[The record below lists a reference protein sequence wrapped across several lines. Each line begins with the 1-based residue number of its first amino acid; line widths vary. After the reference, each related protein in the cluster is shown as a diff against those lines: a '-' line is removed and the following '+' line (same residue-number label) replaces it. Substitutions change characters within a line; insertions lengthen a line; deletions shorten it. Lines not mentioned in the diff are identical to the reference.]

1 MNSLNNELN
10 TWLDEYSKETD
21 FSGIV
26 EIISKGEVIFK
37 KQMGYA
43 DRENKTEFTDDT
55 RFKLYSMT
63 KPLVAISVMKL
74 YEEGKVDLNEHPGKY
89 LDCAKC
95 LDSRITV
102 KMVMEHASGLR
113 EIASTETMSIN
124 RSVNL
129 LEEVEKIAKKELMF
143 EPGTSSFYCNTNYI
157 ILSLIVR
164 KFRGVPIHK
173 YLENVIFEEMGM
185 KTACCDV
192 GEKEV
197 ENMAVGY
204 EKENDTV
211 VRAGYI
217 NMALISGAGCAVG
230 TIKDAECYYHTVRN
244 KKILK
249 PETWDLIF
257 TKSDV
262 SQFGLGCM
270 VLNWN
275 GKLAYQHNGGA
286 MDFRSMHR
294 FLPNEDF
301 AIVLLS
307 NAGYGNARFD
317 VADKIHELYFGEGTS
332 SNLPEMDKG
341 FATK

>member
-1 MNSLNNELN
+1 MNNSNSELN

-74 YEEGKVDLNEHPGKY
+74 YEEGKVDLNEHPKKY
-89 LDCAKC
+89 IDCAKN
-95 LDSRITV
+95 LDPAITV
-102 KMVMEHASGLR
+102 KMVMEHATGLQ
-113 EIASTETMSIN
+113 EIASVEDM
-124 RSVNL
+124 SVNRRVDL
-129 LEEVEKIAKKELMF
+129 SYEVEEISKKELMF

-157 ILSLIVR
+157 ILSLIAE
-164 KFRGVPIHK
+164 KFYGMPIYE
-173 YLENVIFEEMGM
+173 YLEKVLFNEMGM
-185 KTACCDV
+185 KSACCDV
-192 GEKEV
+192 CLKEIQ
-197 ENMAVGY
+197 NMAVGY
-204 EKENDTV
+204 EKENDAV
-211 VRAGYI
+211 VIAGYI

-249 PETWDLIF
+249 RETWDLIF

-262 SQFGLGCM
+262 SNFGLGCM

-286 MDFRSMHR
+286 LGFRSMHR

-301 AIVLLS
+301 AIILLS

-317 VADKIHELYFGEGTS
+317 IADKIHELYFGEGTS
-332 SNLPEMDKG
+332 LNLPEMDKG